1 MKIRFSIL
9 QRDKNCFVC
18 GTNQNIHIHEIY
30 FGKNRQ
36 KSIEDGCCAY
46 LCANHHNMSNAG
58 VHFNHEL
65 DMYLKQLCQTR
76 WMEFYN
82 KDIEKFRQ
90 RYGKSYL

>member
-1 MKIRFSIL
+1 MSYRFSIL
-9 QRDKNCFVC
+9 QKEKSCYVC
-18 GTNQNIHIHEIY
+18 GTNKIHTHEIY

-46 LCANHHNMSNAG
+46 LCPKHHNMSNEG

-65 DMYLKQLCQTR
+65 DMYLKQICQAR

-82 KDIEKFRQ
+82 KTTEQFIK
-90 RYGKSYL
+90 RYGRNYL